1 MTTRATIVLA
11 FDHPVIRAG
20 LKAVLV
26 GEPFEVV
33 AESTNLE
40 QLAADCQRWQPRLLV
55 TDNLLDAK
63 DVFDTLAQLSDLA
76 PLTRMVLMSSAPEPI
91 WIARSIASGAHDFLL
106 RSASREEILSA
117 LQRARDGIPPPEG
130 SRWQKMMTAMQ
141 RRTDFPKTIPA
152 MTGREMQTV
161 RLLALGLS
169 NQEIARTIQVK
180 LETAKEH
187 VLNAMRKLDVA
198 DRTQAAVLAIQNG
211 WLNESNRF

>member
-1 MTTRATIVLA
+1 MTTRTTIVLA
-11 FDHPVIRAG
+11 FDHPVVRAG
-20 LKAVLV
+20 LKAILV

-33 AESTNLE
+33 AESDDIE
-40 QLAADCQRWQPRLLV
+40 QLAADCQQCQPSLLV

-63 DVFDTLAQLSDLA
+63 DVFDILAQLPALA
-76 PLTRMVLMSSAPEPI
+76 PLTRTILLSVAPEPI

-106 RSASREEILSA
+106 RSASREEILTA
-117 LQRARDGIPPPEG
+117 LQRARDGIPPPAG
-130 SRWQKMMTAMQ
+130 SRWQKMLASMQ
-141 RRTDFPKTIPA
+141 RRADFPKTIPA

-187 VLNAMRKLDVA
+187 VLNALRKLDVA

-211 WLNESNRF
+211 WLSESSKP

>member
-1 MTTRATIVLA
+1 MTNRASVVLA
-11 FDHPVIRAG
+11 FDHPVLRAG
-20 LKAVLV
+20 LKAILM

-33 AESTNLE
+33 AESTNLVE
-40 QLAADCQRWQPRLLV
+40 MAADCRTFQPQLLV
-55 TDNLLDAK
+55 TDNILDSK
-63 DVFDTLAQLSDLA
+63 DVFDILAQLPGLS
-76 PLTRMVLMSSAPEPI
+76 PSTRTVILSVAPEPI
-91 WIARSIASGAHDFLL
+91 WIARSIAWGAHDFLL
-106 RSASREEILSA
+106 RSASREEILTS
-117 LQRARDGIPPPEG
+117 LQRARDGIRPPEG
-130 SRWQKMMTAMQ
+130 SRWAKTLASMQ

-161 RLLALGLS
+161 RLLAFGLS

-211 WLNESNRF
+211 WLNESNKS